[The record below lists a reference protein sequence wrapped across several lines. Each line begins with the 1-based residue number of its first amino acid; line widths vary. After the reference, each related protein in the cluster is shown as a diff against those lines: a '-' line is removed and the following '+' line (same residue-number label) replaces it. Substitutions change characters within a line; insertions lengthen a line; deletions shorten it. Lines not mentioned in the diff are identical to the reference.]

1 MSSFR
6 FKLIFFIFFIFF
18 VAVLVRLFSWQILR
32 GASLSAQARGQY
44 TSTNVVSAGRGN
56 ILAQDESW
64 LVARSD
70 AWLAYASL
78 PELKKKPQ
86 EVADKLAPLLLGE
99 VKPEDNYRQELL
111 QETSRLEELLGRGG
125 VVWVP
130 LKHKVDPQTKK
141 NIEAL
146 GISGI
151 GFEPEESRVYPE
163 ASAAAQLLGFVGKDA
178 QGGDKGYFGLEG
190 FYDLALSG
198 KPGFVAREKDA
209 KGIPILLG
217 ESKEVSAMTGVDLIT
232 NIDKR
237 VQLTLEKILSE
248 GIEKYGAKGGTAIVM
263 RPADGAILGMA
274 SYPSYDPAKYW
285 QWGDE
290 YFKNPAVSDS
300 FEPGSIF
307 KVLVM
312 SAALDVGAVTP
323 ETVCD
328 KCDSPLKV
336 DKYTIETWN
345 KKYHPDSTM
354 TDVIVNSDNV
364 GMAFVGQKLGA
375 DKLHDYLDKFGIG
388 EPTGV
393 DLQGE
398 ATPVL
403 REKGTWNVVDLAT
416 ASFGQ
421 GVAVTPIQMVRAVGA
436 IANGGRLVTPQV
448 VDKLKGDGWEE
459 DIKPKEDGRVVSGE
473 TASEITQMMVTA
485 AKNGEAKWTALR
497 GFNVAGKTGTAQI
510 PIAGHYDSEK
520 TIGSFVGFA
529 PADKPR
535 FVMLVTLREPTTSPW
550 ASETAAPLWYS
561 ILKDLIPYFGIQ
573 PED

>member
-6 FKLIFFIFFIFF
+6 FKLIFFIFLVSFF
-18 VAVLVRLFSWQILR
+18 AIVARLFTWQILN
-32 GASLSAQARGQY
+32 GTVLSAQALGQY
-44 TSTNVVSAGRGN
+44 QSGKIVSAQRGN
-56 ILAQDESW
+56 ILAQDGSW
-64 LVARSD
+64 LAAKSE
-70 AWLAYASL
+70 AWLISASL
-78 PELKKKPQ
+78 PELTKKPS
-86 EVADKLAPLLLGE
+86 EIADSLAPLLLDSAKKDGSY
-99 VKPEDNYRQELL
+99 KQELL
-111 QETSRLEELLGRGG
+111 DESLRVRSLLEKKG

-130 LKHKVDPQTKK
+130 VKHKVNPQTKK

-163 ASAAAQLLGFVGKDA
+163 ASTAAQLLGFVGKDA
-178 QGGDKGYFGLEG
+178 QGNDKGYFGLEG
-190 FYDLALSG
+190 FYDLSLSG

-217 ESKEVSAMTGVDLIT
+217 DLKEVSAIGGVDLVT

-237 VQLTLEKILSE
+237 VQLTLEKKLSE
-248 GIEKYGAKGGTAIVM
+248 GIEKYGAKGGVAIVM
-263 RPADGAILGMA
+263 RPTDGAILGMA
-274 SYPSYDPAKYW
+274 SFPSYDPAKYW
-285 QWGDE
+285 EFGDE

-307 KVLVM
+307 KILVM
-312 SAALDVGAVTP
+312 SAALDAKAVTP
-323 ETVCD
+323 ETICSQ
-328 KCDSPLKV
+328 CSGPLKV
-336 DKYTIETWN
+336 DKYLIETWN
-345 KKYHPDSTM
+345 KKYHPGSTM
-354 TDVIVNSDNV
+354 TDIIVNSDNV

-375 DKLHDYLDKFGIG
+375 DKLYDYLDKFGIG
-388 EPTGV
+388 EPTAV

-398 ATPVL
+398 ATPKL
-403 REKGTWNVVDLAT
+403 RERGTWNIVDLAT

-421 GVAVTPIQMVRAVGA
+421 GVAVTPIQMVRAVAA

-459 DIKPKEDGRVVSGE
+459 DIKPKEDGRVISQE
-473 TASEITQMMVTA
+473 TATRMTQMMVAA
-485 AKNGEAKWTALR
+485 AKEGEAKWTNLS
-497 GFNVAGKTGTAQI
+497 GFEVAGKTGTAQI
-510 PIAGHYDSEK
+510 PIAGHYDTEK

-529 PADKPR
+529 PAEKPK
-535 FVMLVTLREPTTSPW
+535 FVMLVTLKEPTTSPW

-573 PED
+573 PES